1 MTSKEEK
8 KPFEEMMQA
17 FIEFVEGFTEHLGI
31 SEGMESRGLGP
42 NPTMAEVLASAGL
55 DCGKQEDW
63 NDFLKRF
70 KIQFG
75 YEAVGSPD
83 LCAVSAGEWW
93 EEYVND

>member
-8 KPFEEMMQA
+8 KPFEEMIPTFVE
-17 FIEFVEGFTEHLGI
+17 FIEGFAERLGI
-31 SEGMESRGLGP
+31 SEGTESRGLNP
-42 NPTMAEVLASAGL
+42 NSTMAEMLASMGL

-63 NDFLKRF
+63 DEFLKRF
-70 KIQFG
+70 KNQFG

-93 EEYVND
+93 ENYV